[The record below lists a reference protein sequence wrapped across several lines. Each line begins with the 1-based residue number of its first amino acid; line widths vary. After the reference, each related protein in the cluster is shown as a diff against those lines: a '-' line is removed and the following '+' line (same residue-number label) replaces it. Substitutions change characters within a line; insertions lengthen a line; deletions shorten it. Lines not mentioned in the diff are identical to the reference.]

1 VTEINGEEREDRGW
15 KNKGRAGFFQTLASN
30 FLLFR
35 AWNPPLFIEIRRGI
49 FCL

>member
-1 VTEINGEEREDRGW
+1 LRLTAEREKKEAGKTRVG
-15 KNKGRAGFFQTLASN
+15 AGFFQTLASN

-35 AWNPPLFIEIRRGI
+35 AWNPPLFIEIGRGI

>member
-1 VTEINGEEREDRGW
+1 VTEINGEEREERGW
-15 KNKGRAGFFQTLASN
+15 KTRVGASFFQTLTSN

-35 AWNPPLFIEIRRGI
+35 AWNPPLFIEIGRGI